1 VIWRGPLIGVDRKW
15 LAEGQTDAIDPTA
28 TLAVQCGNGFHGGF
42 KPLSMCPTKPL
53 RCRHLSLGAD
63 MRRREFITL
72 LGGTAATWPLAAGAQ
87 LQRKMAR
94 IGYLGAGNTDDT

>member
-1 VIWRGPLIGVDRKW
+1 
-15 LAEGQTDAIDPTA
+15 
-28 TLAVQCGNGFHGGF
+28 
-42 KPLSMCPTKPL
+42 
-53 RCRHLSLGAD
+53 

-94 IGYLGAGNTDDT
+94 IGYLGAERCSRNGSTYILPDLLAAIKHLSDSSRCLQGRRHTGENC